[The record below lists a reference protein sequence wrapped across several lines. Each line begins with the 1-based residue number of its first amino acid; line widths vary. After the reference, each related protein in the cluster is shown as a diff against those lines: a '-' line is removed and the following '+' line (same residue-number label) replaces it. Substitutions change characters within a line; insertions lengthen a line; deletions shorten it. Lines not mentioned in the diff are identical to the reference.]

1 MTAESKPLISKTL
14 LICATIAL
22 WLVVCAVV
30 ELPRIAHS
38 ATVATTGDL
47 YAHNWPFQLIV
58 FAVFRFPL
66 WLIGLLLFLMLE
78 FALLTRRRPHNED
91 SSTRA

>member
-14 LICATIAL
+14 LVSATIAL
-22 WLVVCAVV
+22 WLLACAVV
-30 ELPRIAHS
+30 ELPCIANA

-47 YAHNWPFQLIV
+47 YAHNWPFQIMV

-66 WLIGLLLFLMLE
+66 WLIGLLLLLVLE
-78 FALLTRRRPHNED
+78 FALLTRRAPHNED
-91 SSTRA
+91 SSAKA